1 MAFNVHLN
9 GTFSL
14 WRIRKIAS
22 QSIAM
27 QQRSKDTENHEGPR
41 WSKQGWFDHEL
52 YNGQTH
58 ADVDVDLSGVLDL
71 LTLLALS
78 IRM

>member
-1 MAFNVHLN
+1 MCV
-9 GTFSL
+9 
-14 WRIRKIAS
+14 
-22 QSIAM
+22 
-27 QQRSKDTENHEGPR
+27 
-41 WSKQGWFDHEL
+41 WFDHEL

-58 ADVDVDLSGVLDL
+58 ADVDVDLSDVLDL